1 MIHSQG
7 QNLIFPHPKL
17 LHMQKANTNPSTQH
31 QRNGE
36 ANTITYFFPQPKL
49 LHMQEKETKT
59 QAHKIKGMA

>member
-1 MIHSQG
+1 
-7 QNLIFPHPKL
+7 
-17 LHMQKANTNPSTQH
+17 MQKTNTNPSTQH